1 MQATA
6 DTSAMS
12 SSSDDRRQADRRRRA
27 TPILSRYTF
36 FGGRRTG
43 DRRGNAE
50 GQYVDRYSPRLAAAL
65 VAIGLL
71 CALDAVFTLLYIQK
85 DGNEANPVMK
95 ALIDSTAPRS
105 FLVVKCLVT
114 NLGLAVL
121 CLHKNFRFVRPM
133 IGVLLFVYS
142 ALFMYHIY
150 LAATAQ

>member
-1 MQATA
+1 MHATA
-6 DTSAMS
+6 DTTAMS
-12 SSSDDRRQADRRRRA
+12 TSSPDRRATDRRRRA

-36 FGGRRTG
+36 FGGRRAG
-43 DRRGNAE
+43 ERRGGGE

-65 VAIGLL
+65 VAIAVL
-71 CALDAVFTLLYIQK
+71 CAVDAVFTLLYIAK
-85 DGNEANPVMK
+85 DGKEANPVMR
-95 ALIDSTAPRS
+95 ALIDATQPRS

-133 IGVLLFVYS
+133 IGMLLFIYS

-150 LAATAQ
+150 LAATAA